1 MVLKFRVNPHLVSL
15 YMWQSYIFS
24 DEWFEGYDR
33 KLLNLCAE
41 MRKMVHMTR
50 LYKN

>member
-24 DEWFEGYDR
+24 DEWFEGYAR
-33 KLLNLCAE
+33 KLLTE